1 MWSCVP
7 KKGVWMQLWSISI
20 QYCIFIRHL
29 CRHCTF
35 SAHQLTSTGSN
46 IILHQSAVPS
56 ALEALASDLESCF
69 GLGISHKVRR
79 SRSHPVRSS
88 RPICFLITSKC
99 WKTARPYS
107 ARDLVEMKTVS
118 KYMGAISK
126 IVPHVMPA
134 AAGILSL
141 QVPSASKAGLD
152 GNFSRSRVRRVAI
165 SCLTSF
171 LPLSERP
178 KLASV
183 GSIFFGSLIF
193 SKVTFF
199 FFSISFLCFLFFLSL
214 SFFCSFFSS
223 LVPLLAARLALWK
236 MRALLVFFLF
246 SPVASGA
253 RKLHCHPSAVFSHV
267 SFQAAIDSGDNS
279 NLKVSI
285 CSWAGSLPQETRG
298 QKRSTKCT
306 QLQRRSKKY
315 KRRGKF
321 QEMQSASRNIKPVQK
336 DSKIIK
342 TRKTLWNQ
350 VDVDLKRCSN
360 CFANTPKRALLKNK
374 YIDRWW
380 PM

>member
-7 KKGVWMQLWSISI
+7 KNGVWMQLWSISI

-183 GSIFFGSLIF
+183 GSIFFGHFFLLLHLFLVLLILFILELFLLLLLELGDLVGSTPGSLENAC
-193 SKVTFF
+193 SP
-199 FFSISFLCFLFFLSL
+199 CFLSL
-214 SFFCSFFSS
+214 FTCSVRCQEAALPPLCRLFMCLLPSCDWLRGQLKLES
-223 LVPLLAARLALWK
+223 LN
-236 MRALLVFFLF
+236 LLVGRQF
-246 SPVASGA
+246 ASGDTWA
-253 RKLHCHPSAVFSHV
+253 ETKYQMHT
-267 SFQAAIDSGDNS
+267 AA
-279 NLKVSI
+279 
-285 CSWAGSLPQETRG
+285 
-298 QKRSTKCT
+298 
-306 QLQRRSKKY
+306 KKY

>member
-7 KKGVWMQLWSISI
+7 KNGVWMQLWSISI

-165 SCLTSF
+165 SCLASF
-171 LPLSERP
+171 LPLSEW
-178 KLASV
+178 AQS
-183 GSIFFGSLIF
+183 SL
-193 SKVTFF
+193 VTFF

-223 LVPLLAARLALWK
+223 LVTLLAARLALWK

-253 RKLHCHPSAVFSHV
+253 RKLHCHPSAVFSCV

-306 QLQRRSKKY
+306 QLQRSTKEEANSKKCNQHQGTSNRFR
-315 KRRGKF
+315 KIQKSSKHVKHCETRWMWIWKDVPIVSLTL
-321 QEMQSASRNIKPVQK
+321 QNVHCWKINI
-336 DSKIIK
+336 
-342 TRKTLWNQ
+342 
-350 VDVDLKRCSN
+350 
-360 CFANTPKRALLKNK
+360 
-374 YIDRWW
+374 
-380 PM
+380 